1 MDRTEHSLKAFIG
14 LNRALDTLEK
24 NRATR
29 CEELRAQRDG
39 ICSVRVTL

>member
-24 NRATR
+24 IVQQDVK
-29 CEELRAQRDG
+29 ELRAQRDG
-39 ICSVRVTL
+39 IWC